1 MTDKRKLDYWQLRAV
16 QSEQRAHDAANAK
29 ADIIAKAY
37 LRAQTYL
44 TGEVNQIYKRYF
56 GDAETTEAEAKQ
68 ILNTKVSP
76 TELVTLRALANNVT
90 DKESM
95 KQVTDYLSQMAA
107 KGRITRLEELKAK
120 SYIAVKQA
128 ASVEVEQSIDLYTK
142 VIQDG
147 LKQADSEIKLGEFG
161 KDIELPSSS
170 KQEMPE
176 TSVKRI
182 VNPTTDKEIVAV
194 QTTPDKP
201 ITQFKELSGKYV
213 KAALDTPFEGKS
225 YSQRIWHNTDQLAE
239 RLGELFTAQQ
249 MSGMRERDMEQALM
263 KEFNVGAYYARRLI
277 RTEANYFHNKTKLD
291 EWKQRGSKQYQ
302 LVAVLDMRT
311 STICRNID
319 GKVYEVAKAS
329 VGVNYPP
336 LHPNCRTVAILYRA
350 DSKYTLS
357 RTVNDPITG
366 KTMKLKPNENYHD
379 WEKRLVAE
387 HGRKEVDLGQKKVDN
402 YRSDSKQYHQL
413 QDDMDNKNVPVTLD
427 NFQNMKYRNDEDWN
441 ELQDYHRQRVSG
453 MLSPHMNFKDY
464 RALYRMA
471 SKELIGVT
479 TFDGCTVKSLSKH
492 FMERFVGSSNNPL
505 PKSNG
510 TAERIRTGV
519 HVEGIKDAL
528 INGKAISSST
538 DDTVKLY
545 SGKDTRVALNFRTGN
560 IIQVNPI
567 HRNKEKK

>member
-16 QSEQRAHDAANAK
+16 QSEQQAHDAANAK

-56 GDAETTEAEAKQ
+56 GNAETTEAEAKQ

-90 DKESM
+90 DKESK

-128 ASVEVEQSIDLYTK
+128 ASVEVEQSTDLYTK

-147 LKQADSEIKLGEFG
+147 FKQADSEIKLGEFG
-161 KDIELPSSS
+161 KDIELSSSS

-182 VNPTTDKEIVAV
+182 VNPATDKEIATV

-201 ITQFKELSGKYV
+201 IMQFKELSGKYV
-213 KAALDTPFEGKS
+213 KAALDTRFEGKS

-239 RLGELFTAQQ
+239 RLSELFTAQQ

-336 LHPNCRTVAILYRA
+336 LHPNCRTVAILHRA
-350 DSKYTLS
+350 DSKYMLS
-357 RTVNDPITG
+357 RTANDPITG
-366 KTMKLKPNENYHD
+366 KTMKLNPDENYRD
-379 WEKRLVAE
+379 WEKQLVAE

-402 YRSDSKQYHQL
+402 YRSDSKQYQQL

-427 NFQNMKYRNDEDWN
+427 NFQNMKYRNDEDWH
-441 ELQDYHRQRVSG
+441 ELKNYRDQRVSG
-453 MLSPHMNFKDY
+453 LLSPQMSFKDY
-464 RALYRMA
+464 RALHKLSLKR
-471 SKELIGVT
+471 LVGVT
-479 TFDGCTVKSLSKH
+479 TSDGHTVNTLSKH
-492 FMERFVGSSNNPL
+492 FMERLIGSSNSPL
-505 PKSNG
+505 SETIGK
-510 TAERIRTGV
+510 TEHIRSGV
-519 HVEGIKDAL
+519 HLDGIRDAL
-528 INGKAISSST
+528 INGKVQPSLK
-538 DDTVKLY
+538 DPTVNMY
-545 SGKDTRVALNFRTGN
+545 TGKNTRVTLNIETGN
-560 IIQVNPI
+560 IIQVNPE
-567 HRNKEKK
+567 HLRKGNK